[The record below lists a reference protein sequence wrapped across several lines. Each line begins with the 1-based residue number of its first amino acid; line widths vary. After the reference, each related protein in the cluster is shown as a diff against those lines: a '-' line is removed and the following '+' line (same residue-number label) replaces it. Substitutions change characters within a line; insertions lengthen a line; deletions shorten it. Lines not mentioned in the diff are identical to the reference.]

1 MDWDIVLIGLVVVFG
16 ALFLL
21 SLLISLFGKTAK
33 FINSRK
39 INGVNVAI
47 SAKEATNNNIEE
59 TLTEKISEDSI
70 SEDELSEDELVAILT
85 AAIQSCFRATPHSN
99 LIIKS
104 YKRVDQTIPVWNRV
118 ARESSAN

>member
-33 FINSRK
+33 FINSR
-39 INGVNVAI
+39 NGVNIAI

-59 TLTEKISEDSI
+59 TLTEKISEVSI